1 MTAVA
6 SVLVRDALVGPRR
19 AVPVIAT
26 GRWGAYL
33 DAGGGLVAV
42 IGPGAVRVP
51 VAVVVDHAPAVAP
64 GATAVVGD
72 GTVTIGGRTATVTRW
87 FDPQVRLASVSHRGL
102 DRLAAV
108 LDRRP
113 CPDRLLAHGAAEELA
128 AALGAGQA
136 HRAVDTLLGRGSGLT
151 PAGDDLLAGALA
163 ALRAL
168 RDPAADDLGAAVT
181 AAAARQTNR
190 LSGALLAAADLG
202 AVVPEAAAVLR
213 ALERD
218 GEVTPAAD
226 ALLDVGHTS
235 GWHLAAGL
243 LAGARHHL
251 ARCP

>member
-6 SVLVRDALVGPRR
+6 SVLVRDALAGPRR

-51 VAVVVDHAPAVAP
+51 VAVVVDDAPAVAP
-64 GATAVVGD
+64 GSTAVVGE
-72 GTVTIGGRTATVTRW
+72 GTVTVGGRTAVVTRW
-87 FDPQVRLASVSHRGL
+87 FDPQVRLASVSRAGL
-102 DRLAAV
+102 ARLAAV
-108 LDRRP
+108 LDGRP

-128 AALGAGQA
+128 AALGAGRVQP
-136 HRAVDTLLGRGSGLT
+136 AVDALLGRGSGLT
-151 PAGDDLLAGALA
+151 PAGDDLLAGALV

-168 RDPAADDLGAAVT
+168 RDPAADDLGAAVV
-181 AAAARQTNR
+181 AAAPRTNR
-190 LSGALLAAADLG
+190 LSGALLGAADVG
-202 AVVPEAAAVLR
+202 AVVPQAAVLLR

-218 GEVTPAAD
+218 GAVGAAAA

-251 ARCP
+251 AGRS

>member
-6 SVLVRDALVGPRR
+6 SVLVRHALTGPRR

-51 VAVVVDHAPAVAP
+51 MAVVVTP
-64 GATAVVGD
+64 GPVVTPGSTAMVGD
-72 GTVTIGGRTATVTRW
+72 GTVTVGGRTAMVTRW
-87 FDPQVRLASVSHRGL
+87 FDPQVRLATVSRRGL

-108 LDRRP
+108 LDERP
-113 CPDRLLAHGAAEELA
+113 CPDRLLADGAVGDLA
-128 AALGAGQA
+128 IALGHGRSRQ
-136 HRAVDTLLGRGSGLT
+136 AVDALLGRGGGLT

-163 ALRAL
+163 ALRAV
-168 RDPAADDLGAAVT
+168 RDPAADDLGAAV
-181 AAAARQTNR
+181 AAASGRQTNR
-190 LSGALLAAADLG
+190 LSGALLGAADLG

-218 GEVTPAAD
+218 GDVGAAAA

-243 LAGARHHL
+243 LTGARHHL
-251 ARCP
+251 ATRA

>member
-1 MTAVA
+1 MTVVA
-6 SVLVRDALVGPRR
+6 SVLVRDAIVGPRR

-51 VAVVVDHAPAVAP
+51 VAVVVDHAPEVAP
-64 GATAVVGD
+64 GSTAMVGD
-72 GTVTIGGRTATVTRW
+72 GTVTVGGRTATVTRW
-87 FDPQVRLASVSHRGL
+87 FDPQVRLASVSRAGL
-102 DRLAAV
+102 GRLAAV
-108 LDRRP
+108 LDGCR
-113 CPDRLLAHGAAEELA
+113 CPDRLLAHGAVDGLG
-128 AALGAGQA
+128 AALAAGQA
-136 HRAVDTLLGRGSGLT
+136 RAAVDALLGRGSGLT

-168 RDPAADDLGAAVT
+168 RDPAADDLGAAV

-190 LSGALLAAADLG
+190 LSGALLGAADVG
-202 AVVPEAAAVLR
+202 AVVPQAAAVLR

-218 GEVTPAAD
+218 GDVGTAAV

-251 ARCP
+251 AGRS